1 MPLPSNYIT
10 TEQVQEARKSKIK
23 SGYWGA
29 SDIPKNGAT
38 ELIICGEPDD
48 HMVGGYVYWIDDG
61 TGKGVPLYSRTE
73 PSEEEWLS
81 KTKVSRFAPEGTT
94 KENVLRDLEA
104 AKNFQQKKEAL
115 DKLDSVSRFLAFAA
129 YLPERDDF
137 VVVCLTQ
144 ASILNPLERAL
155 GMEEDYTNITPGGLY
170 NFRAMI
176 NKQITDSGTKKEKT
190 NYSVDVRVHRAKEAD
205 EVKAISARWEETKG
219 SIYLPRYFMEHGNN
233 NVFEG
238 KPDGAVMPPGLPV
251 TAKDSYGA
259 DTELASF

>member
-1 MPLPSNYIT
+1 MPLPSNYVT
-10 TEQVQEARKSKIK
+10 TEQAQEARKSKIK

-29 SDIPKNGAT
+29 SDIPKNGST

-48 HMVGGYVYWIDDG
+48 HMVGGWLYWTEAG
-61 TGKGVPLYSRTE
+61 PLYSRTE

-144 ASILNPLERAL
+144 QSILNPLERAL
-155 GMEEDYTNITPGGLY
+155 GMEEDYLNITPGGLY
-170 NFRAMI
+170 NFRAVI
-176 NKQITDSGTKKEKT
+176 NKQVNDKKPT
-190 NYSVDVRVHRAKEAD
+190 PNYSVDIRVHRAKEAD
-205 EVKAISARWEETKG
+205 EVKDVSKRWEQTKD
-219 SIYLPRYFMEHGNN
+219 SIYLPRYFMEPGNN

>member
-1 MPLPSNYIT
+1 MPLPSNYVT
-10 TEQVQEARKSKIK
+10 TEQAQEARKSKIK

-29 SDIPKNGAT
+29 SDIPKNGST

-48 HMVGGYVYWIDDG
+48 HMVGGWLYWTEAG
-61 TGKGVPLYSRTE
+61 PLYSRTE

-81 KTKVSRFAPEGTT
+81 KTKVSRYAPEGTT
-94 KENVLRDLEA
+94 KENVLQELEA
-104 AKNFQQKKEAL
+104 AKNFQQKRDAL
-115 DKLDSVSRFLAFAA
+115 DKLDHLSRFLAFAA

-144 ASILNPLERAL
+144 QSILNPLERAL
-155 GMEEDYTNITPGGLY
+155 GMEEDYLNITPGGLY
-170 NFRAMI
+170 NFRAVI
-176 NKQITDSGTKKEKT
+176 NKQVNDKKPT
-190 NYSVDVRVHRAKEAD
+190 PNYSVDIRVHRAKEAD
-205 EVKAISARWEETKG
+205 EVKDVSKRWEQTKD
-219 SIYLPRYFMEHGNN
+219 SIYLPRYFMEPGNN

-259 DTELASF
+259 DTELSSY